1 MNLEEW
7 TNFRSNMRY
16 LRIKKGITGT
26 QMAECL
32 GRTPGFVSCVE
43 SGAYTR
49 WPKTQ
54 DMLNIAKCLG
64 VTIKEMI
71 KPIPAGT
78 VLYVSPE
85 EQDVGVENLEKIRRL
100 KKLTKQDLA
109 ELIGVSLKHYS
120 MVTTGGSTFSVR
132 KWWTIAENL
141 KMDLSTLLGREENDN
156 L

>member
-7 TNFRSNMRY
+7 TNFRGNMRY

-32 GRTPGFVSCVE
+32 GRTAGFVSCVE

-49 WPKTQ
+49 WPKPQ
-54 DMLNIAKCLG
+54 DMLTIAKCLG
-64 VTIKEMI
+64 TSVKEMI

-100 KKLTKQDLA
+100 KKTDEAGFCGADWSQP
-109 ELIGVSLKHYS
+109 
-120 MVTTGGSTFSVR
+120 
-132 KWWTIAENL
+132 
-141 KMDLSTLLGREENDN
+141 
-156 L
+156 

>member
-16 LRIKKGITGT
+16 LRIMKGITGT

-49 WPKTQ
+49 WPRTQ
-54 DMLNIAKCLG
+54 DMLAIAKCLG
-64 VTIKEMI
+64 TTIKEMI

-100 KKLTKQDLA
+100 KKLTKQDFA

-141 KMDLSTLLGREENDN
+141 KMDLITLLGRDAE
-156 L
+156 

>member
-7 TNFRSNMRY
+7 MNFRSNMRY

-49 WPKTQ
+49 WPKPQ

-64 VTIKEMI
+64 TTIKEMI
-71 KPIPAGT
+71 KPLPPGT

-85 EQDVGVENLEKIRRL
+85 EHDRGVENLEKIRKL
-100 KKLTKQDLA
+100 KKLTKQDFA
-109 ELIGVSLKHYS
+109 ALIGVSLKHYS
-120 MVTTGGSTFSVR
+120 MVTTGGSSFSVR
-132 KWWTIAENL
+132 KWWTIAEHL
-141 KMDLSTLLGREENDN
+141 KMDLNVLLGRDS
-156 L
+156 

>member
-7 TNFRSNMRY
+7 TNFRGNMRY
-16 LRIKKGITGT
+16 LLIKKGITGT
-26 QMAECL
+26 QMAEFL

-54 DMLNIAKCLG
+54 DMLAIAKCLG
-64 VTIKEMI
+64 TTIKEMI
-71 KPIPAGT
+71 KPLPPGT

-85 EQDVGVENLEKIRRL
+85 EHDRGIANLEKIRKLR
-100 KKLTKQDLA
+100 KLTKQDFA
-109 ELIGVSLKHYS
+109 ALIGVSLKHYS
-120 MVTTGGSTFSVR
+120 MATTGGSTFSVR
-132 KWWTIAENL
+132 KWWGIAEKL
-141 KMDLSTLLGREENDN
+141 KMELSTLLGREENDS

>member
-7 TNFRSNMRY
+7 TNFRGNMRY

-71 KPIPAGT
+71 KPI
-78 VLYVSPE
+78 

-100 KKLTKQDLA
+100 KKLTKQDFA